1 MEYWL
6 EELGN
11 FNEDVCKALQE
22 EFNGATY
29 YNIKVRYSNF
39 AGNCTLGIESNAASK
54 KESKKAAM
62 MFLAVALNRMYEKR
76 LVIIGIV
83 KVKVI

>member
-6 EELGN
+6 EELGY

-29 YNIKVRYSNF
+29 FDIKIRYSNF
-39 AGNCTLGIESNAASK
+39 AGNCTLGIESNATNIKQA
-54 KESKKAAM
+54 KKAAM
-62 MFLAVALNRMYEKR
+62 MFLAVALNRIYEKR
-76 LVIIGIV
+76 RVIKGIG
-83 KVKVI
+83 KLK